1 METFIKGIT
10 SISDWLWGP
19 PLMILL
25 VGGGIILSINLKF
38 FQIRYLPFILK
49 QTFGK
54 MFSKP
59 SEGSGTITPFQAAC
73 SALASTVGAA
83 NIVGVPVAI
92 SFGGPGAVFWMW
104 VVAIIGQATKF
115 SEIILGIKYR
125 EKNKEGEYVGGPV
138 YYLKKGLKNKHLGTI
153 LATMCSFCFM
163 IEIIPS
169 ISTQSLSVCQTV
181 ETIGVPK
188 IVTAIIVT
196 ALVALVVYGGIKR
209 IGQVTEK
216 LVPIMALVFILC
228 SIIIIICNID
238 KLPHAFGLIFK
249 GAFTPVAAAGGF
261 GGSAI
266 AQTLRWGVARGTYSN
281 EAGMGS
287 APIAHA
293 AAVTDHPVRQAFW
306 GIFEIIIDTLLICTL
321 TAVAIIT
328 TGVWTEIDSSNAASM
343 PSAAFQHTFGDA
355 IGGGIVSISLLLF
368 VLSTI
373 IVIVYYCEKQAEAL
387 FGLTASK
394 IIRLVCLFAII
405 YGAIG
410 DLQLL
415 FSLLDILLALVV
427 IPNIIGVLAMRKE
440 VTELKEEFF
449 SNPKY
454 YPGAKAVNKDDSF
467 KA

>member
-1 METFIKGIT
+1 
-10 SISDWLWGP
+10 
-19 PLMILL
+19 
-25 VGGGIILSINLKF
+25 
-38 FQIRYLPFILK
+38 
-49 QTFGK
+49 

-92 SFGGPGAVFWMW
+92 AFGGPGAVFWMW
-104 VVAIIGQATKF
+104 IVAIIGQSTKF

-138 YYLKKGLKNKHLGTI
+138 YYLKKGLKNKYLGTI

-163 IEIIPS
+163 IEIIFS
-169 ISTQSLSVCQTV
+169 ISTQSLSVCQTI
-181 ETIGVPK
+181 ETIGIPK

-196 ALVALVVYGGIKR
+196 ILVALVVYGGIKR

-228 SIIIIICNID
+228 SIIIIIYNISN
-238 KLPHAFGLIFK
+238 LPNAFGLIFK
-249 GAFTPVAAAGGF
+249 GAFTPIAAAGGF

-266 AQTLRWGVARGTYSN
+266 AQTLRWGIARGTYSN

-306 GIFEIIIDTLLICTL
+306 GVFEIIVDTLIICTL
-321 TAVAIIT
+321 TALAIIT
-328 TGVWTEIDSSNAASM
+328 SGIWTQIPASAAASM
-343 PSAAFQHTFGDA
+343 PAAAFQDTFGTA
-355 IGGGIVSISLLLF
+355 IGGGIISVSLLLF

-387 FGLTASK
+387 FGHTASK
-394 IIRLVCLFAII
+394 IIRVVCLFAII

-410 DLQLL
+410 NLHLL

-427 IPNIIGVLAMRKE
+427 IPNMIGVLTMRKE
-440 VTELKEEFF
+440 VKELKDEFF

-454 YPGAKAVNKDDSF
+454 YPGAKTVNKDDSF
-467 KA
+467 KE